1 MTQLYLVRHG
11 ETEWSKSGQHT
22 SVTDLELTENGIAEA
37 ESLRGRLDPADFGL
51 VLSSPRQRARKT
63 AKIIGFSDD
72 QIQTEENLAE
82 WYYGDYEGMTS
93 VQIREQAP
101 NWRIWTHPIPGGET
115 GDEVL
120 ERLGKVVQR
129 VRDSGVDRAICFAH
143 GHSLR
148 VLALA
153 WLGFPIERGESFPLK
168 TASLSVLDKE
178 KESWAI
184 RVWNS

>member
-37 ESLRGRLDPADFGL
+37 ESVRGKFDTSDFGL
-51 VLSSPRQRARKT
+51 VLSSPRRRALKT
-63 AKIIGFSDD
+63 AEIIGFDPD
-72 QIQTEENLAE
+72 RIEITEDLAE

-93 VQIREQAP
+93 KQIREQAP
-101 NWRIWTHPIPGGET
+101 GWRIWTHPIPGGET

-120 ERLGKVVQR
+120 ARLGKVVQR
-129 VRDSGVDRAICFAH
+129 VRDSGVERAICFAH

-153 WLGFPIERGESFPLK
+153 WLGFPIERGESLPLK
-168 TASLSVLDKE
+168 TASVSILDKE

-184 RVWNS
+184 RQWNA